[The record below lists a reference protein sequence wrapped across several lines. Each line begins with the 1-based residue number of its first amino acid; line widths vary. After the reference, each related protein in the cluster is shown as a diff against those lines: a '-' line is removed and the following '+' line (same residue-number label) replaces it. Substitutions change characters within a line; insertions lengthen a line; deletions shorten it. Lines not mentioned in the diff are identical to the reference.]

1 PDHRRVLTL
10 LAKGPTDLPKRQLSM
25 RATLTWSHRLLDAAD
40 QVLFRRLGTFPGSF
54 SLDAAE
60 ATAGSAD
67 PAAPPGEGDTQPD
80 DVLNG
85 IAEMVDLH
93 LVEPMDS
100 AAGDPERIRFV
111 MSDVARAFAAE
122 LLAASDEGPAVRVR
136 LVRWCRDLVAR
147 ADRGL
152 ASIDEQLWLDRLDQE
167 MPIIRQCLTACAADG
182 QGLLGLQ
189 LSVGLG
195 RYWCLRGSTTE
206 GARWCQ
212 LFLDTTA
219 SDGDPAVGRA
229 ALDRARTAAMG
240 WWSRLAIGSADL
252 TRIGTNL
259 RSMRLARPAI
269 EPACSFEWLSWTD
282 NLILSLLSVG
292 QAAECADL
300 IIDGLRAAEDR
311 RDPYWTCV
319 FLLHRA
325 LWRWTSVG
333 QREDRMALLWAEM
346 AYMAAADN
354 GLYRVAARAMSL
366 TAMNMMARRNWS
378 GARELMTES
387 LDGLRRGGDTRSY
400 AVSLNCLGAIMIELD
415 RPQEA
420 ARYLVEAI
428 AEAKRSDDRLGEI
441 GAAWA
446 VSFLACRLGR
456 HADIAV
462 AHDAVADH
470 LGLLERLLPAT
481 VLDDYRLAVA
491 DSAPAAAARTEVGW
505 DTPAWIWLRGWA
517 LGIATDVAA
526 RQPADQVKPPI
537 QLPRPDE
544 DQIDSRGPTQL
555 VPVAA
560 LQERDRPRA
569 GPRPAEQPATKPH
582 DLTARELEILEAIA
596 SGRTNA
602 QIATDFFLSTKT
614 VMHHS
619 VSIYRKLE
627 VRSRTEAVA
636 LAYRTGL
643 LQAPVG

>member
-1 PDHRRVLTL
+1 
-10 LAKGPTDLPKRQLSM
+10 
-25 RATLTWSHRLLDAAD
+25 
-40 QVLFRRLGTFPGSF
+40 
-54 SLDAAE
+54 
-60 ATAGSAD
+60 
-67 PAAPPGEGDTQPD
+67 
-80 DVLNG
+80 
-85 IAEMVDLH
+85 
-93 LVEPMDS
+93 
-100 AAGDPERIRFV
+100 
-111 MSDVARAFAAE
+111 
-122 LLAASDEGPAVRVR
+122 
-136 LVRWCRDLVAR
+136 
-147 ADRGL
+147 
-152 ASIDEQLWLDRLDQE
+152 
-167 MPIIRQCLTACAADG
+167 
-182 QGLLGLQ
+182 
-189 LSVGLG
+189 
-195 RYWCLRGSTTE
+195 
-206 GARWCQ
+206 
-212 LFLDTTA
+212 
-219 SDGDPAVGRA
+219 
-229 ALDRARTAAMG
+229 
-240 WWSRLAIGSADL
+240 
-252 TRIGTNL
+252 
-259 RSMRLARPAI
+259 
-269 EPACSFEWLSWTD
+269 
-282 NLILSLLSVG
+282 
-292 QAAECADL
+292 
-300 IIDGLRAAEDR
+300 
-311 RDPYWTCV
+311 
-319 FLLHRA
+319 
-325 LWRWTSVG
+325 
-333 QREDRMALLWAEM
+333 MALLWAEM

-491 DSAPAAAARTEVGW
+491 DSAPATAARTEVGC

-526 RQPADQVKPPI
+526 RQPADRVSPPN
-537 QLPRPDE
+537 QLPPTDE
-544 DQIDSRGPTQL
+544 NPIDSRGPAQL
-555 VPVAA
+555 IPSTRAA
-560 LQERDRPRA
+560 LRPADRPADR
-569 GPRPAEQPATKPH
+569 PATKPH